1 VNTPDPQSIASR
13 LRRVLERVETAAT
26 SVGRAPESVTVVAI
40 SKTFPPAAVRAA
52 IEAGVTDVGENRAQE
67 LRDKAAAVGTGARW
81 HFVGNLQMNKVRYV
95 VGTAALVHSVDRSG
109 LAETLARRARAIGIT
124 QKVLIEVNI
133 AAEATKHG
141 VEPGAAL
148 DLAEAIAALP
158 GVSVKGLMAMPP
170 LTDDPG
176 ESRGHFK
183 ELAALSGRLTAM
195 LPGAGELSMG
205 MSRDFE
211 VAVEEGATI
220 VRIGEAIFGPRAGG
234 GK

>member
-1 VNTPDPQSIASR
+1 MNGPDPHAIASR
-13 LRRVLERVETAAT
+13 FRRVQERVETAAA
-26 SVGRAPESVTVVAI
+26 SAGRAPESVTVVAV

-67 LRDKAAAVGTGARW
+67 LRDKAAAVGAGARW
-81 HFVGNLQMNKVRYV
+81 HFVGHLQTNKVRYV
-95 VGTAALVHSVDRSG
+95 VGTAALVHSIDRSG
-109 LAETLARRARAIGIT
+109 VAEAIARRARALEIT
-124 QKVLIEVNI
+124 QEVLIEVNV

-148 DLAEAIAALP
+148 GLAETIAGLP
-158 GVSVKGLMAMPP
+158 GISVKGLMAMPP

-176 ESRGHFK
+176 ESRRHFK
-183 ELAALSGRLTAM
+183 GLASLSERLTAM

-220 VRIGEAIFGPRAGG
+220 IRIGEAIFGPRAGA